1 MAYSIKG
8 VDHTGS
14 RLYVVRNNIPIA
26 VTSRSFSANPLLRA
40 ALLERYSD
48 VLFNEQAVSMSGKTL
63 VQFARHRR
71 KLIIGLER
79 LDETVLAAL
88 PELEVVSKFG
98 VGTDTIDMAAMARR
112 GVRLGW
118 TGGVN
123 RRSVTELAIAF
134 MISLL
139 RHIPLASRELR
150 EGIWNNRKGRQLS
163 DRTVGIIGCGHIGK
177 DLASMLRAF
186 GCRVLVNDILEFP
199 EFYVAHRLEPVGIED
214 LLRRADIVTLH
225 VPLDNTT
232 RNILSADRLSL
243 MKSDALLINTARGE
257 LVEEGALKRMLKNGR
272 LAGAAFDV
280 FSSEPPQDLDLL
292 RLPNVL
298 ATPHIGGSAE
308 EAILAMGRA
317 AIDGLDNN
325 A

>member
-1 MAYSIKG
+1 M
-8 VDHTGS
+8 
-14 RLYVVRNNIPIA
+14 RNNIPIA
-26 VTSRSFSANPLLRA
+26 VTSRSFSANPILRA
-40 ALLERYSD
+40 VLLERYSD
-48 VLFNEQAVSMSGKTL
+48 VLFNERAVSMSGETL
-63 VQFARHRR
+63 IQFAHGRR

-79 LDETVLAAL
+79 LDEDVLAAL
-88 PELEVVSKFG
+88 PELEVVSKYG

-123 RRSVTELAIAF
+123 RRSVAELAIAF

-139 RHIPLASRELR
+139 RHIPLVSRELR

-177 DLASMLRAF
+177 DLAGMLRAF

-199 EFYVAHRLEPVGIED
+199 EFYAAHQLEPVGVED

-225 VPLDNTT
+225 VPLDNST
-232 RNILSADRLSL
+232 RNILSADRLGL

-257 LVEEGALKRMLKNGR
+257 LVDEGALKNMLKNGR
-272 LAGAAFDV
+272 LGGAAFDV

-292 RLPNVL
+292 RLPNFL

-325 A
+325 ALPVPN